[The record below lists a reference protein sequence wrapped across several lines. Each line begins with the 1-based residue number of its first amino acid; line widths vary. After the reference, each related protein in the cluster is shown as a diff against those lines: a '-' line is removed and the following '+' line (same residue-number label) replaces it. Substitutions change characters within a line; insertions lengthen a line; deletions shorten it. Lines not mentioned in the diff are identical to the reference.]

1 MMAEALGEISIMKI
15 LQALAILIGAIIF
28 LKIVN
33 RLFLKTKDEKNVDR
47 KRVLN
52 TVRRFIEILTY
63 SVVVV
68 LVLWTFD
75 FDVTGLIAG
84 LGIGALVVGYALK
97 DIIEN
102 WVSGFLIVTDKTFKI
117 GDVIS
122 VGNIKGVVTQLSLR
136 TTTLK
141 TYDRKEVIIPNSILI
156 KDRIIN
162 LTGGGKEAVT
172 TLIFVIDYATN
183 VELAKLIIKT
193 VLLANKSVVFNE
205 ERKREIRFLVKFK
218 EWAIEIEALFWINNA
233 EYEEFIKSELTEQIM
248 KKFAAEKIY
257 PPLPAV
263 MRKEYLEPVKQNE
276 TS

>member
-1 MMAEALGEISIMKI
+1 MAEALGEISIMKI

>member
-248 KKFAAEKIY
+248 KKFAVEKIY